1 MSKTTLVVEAT
12 NVTKTYMLGKVPVEA
27 LRGVNLKV
35 ESGDFLA
42 ILGPSG
48 SGKSTMLN
56 LVGALDKPTS
66 GTLLIDGV
74 DISKL
79 NDNQLAELRLKIGF
93 VFQFFNL
100 IPRLTAKDN
109 VELSMSIA
117 NMGKAERKKH
127 AIELLETVGLKD
139 RVNHKPAELSGG
151 QQQRVAIAR
160 ALANN
165 PKFLL
170 LDEPTN
176 DLDIPTLETLEESLL
191 DFPGAVVLI
200 THDRCMLDRICNTL
214 LALGNPEQ
222 NELFSDYH
230 QWEASLKKLAPPVK
244 AKEEKPTRAP
254 SKAKLSYAEKK
265 EYEQMEEKILK
276 LEEEVRQLNLKL
288 ESPEIAQNPQELQ
301 IVCSQI
307 GLLETR
313 IEQHYLRWEELE
325 KKLSNP

>member
-1 MSKTTLVVEAT
+1 
-12 NVTKTYMLGKVPVEA
+12 MLGKVPVEA

-35 ESGDFLA
+35 EAGDFVS

-56 LVGALDKPTS
+56 LIGALDKPTS

-79 NDNQLAELRLKIGF
+79 NDNQLADLRRRIGF

-109 VELSMSIA
+109 VELSMAIA
-117 NMGKAERKKH
+117 DMNKAERRKR

-170 LDEPTN
+170 LDEPTGN
-176 DLDIPTLETLEESLL
+176 IDSKTASE
-191 DFPGAVVLI
+191 VLGLI
-200 THDRCMLDRICNTL
+200 KKLNVEHNVSIIMVTHDQH
-214 LALGNPEQ
+214 LAR
-222 NELFSDYH
+222 
-230 QWEASLKKLAPPVK
+230 EAKRTV
-244 AKEEKPTRAP
+244 
-254 SKAKLSYAEKK
+254 
-265 EYEQMEEKILK
+265 QMFDGQITS
-276 LEEEVRQLNLKL
+276 EVVTQ
-288 ESPEIAQNPQELQ
+288 Q
-301 IVCSQI
+301 
-307 GLLETR
+307 
-313 IEQHYLRWEELE
+313 
-325 KKLSNP
+325 